1 MQWAVPFALQ
11 IKKVP
16 YRIAPLEQSA
26 DRAHAAVGVGVG
38 VSFPS
43 HATLSAA
50 QVWHIVPEKSNNQ
63 ILGISPYPF
72 PAGGTLWTKCLH
84 LYQINVF
91 RDCKATL
98 NLSSKYIKYLNI
110 LNKRTIT
117 LNKG

>member
-50 QVWHIVPEKSNNQ
+50 QS
-63 ILGISPYPF
+63 GI
-72 PAGGTLWTKCLH
+72 
-84 LYQINVF
+84 
-91 RDCKATL
+91 
-98 NLSSKYIKYLNI
+98 
-110 LNKRTIT
+110 
-117 LNKG
+117 

>member
-1 MQWAVPFALQ
+1 MRRELELLFVDQSMQWAVPFALQ

-72 PAGGTLWTKCLH
+72 PAGGHPLDEMFALVSNKCISRLQSD
-84 LYQINVF
+84 LE
-91 RDCKATL
+91 L
-98 NLSSKYIKYLNI
+98 E
-110 LNKRTIT
+110 
-117 LNKG
+117 